1 VVPCTSVTS
10 YSLDYLERE
19 PRQPSQQAGDNP
31 PLIFLIHGRAAEAK
45 TIFSIEG
52 LLDPTFHVIAISA
65 PFKSALGGLEW
76 FRPPEP
82 IPGEVRDAQ
91 QFEEA
96 ERMLTAD
103 VEAHIARVGAKKVF
117 LWGFSQGAAMA
128 VILGL
133 RGLVKP
139 RGAIPMCGFLPT
151 GVKTWSAWDV
161 SPRFLVY
168 HATEDEVLP
177 TQRSKDLADFIRSK
191 GGEAQYE
198 EYKGRHKMT
207 LDSIRFVNGW
217 ILSEP

>member
-1 VVPCTSVTS
+1 MVPSRTVTETA
-10 YSLDYLERE
+10 LEFLERA
-19 PRQPSQQAGDNP
+19 PRVPSEDAT
-31 PLIFLIHGRAAEAK
+31 LVFLIHGRAAEAK

-76 FRPPEP
+76 FKPPEP
-82 IPGEVRDAQ
+82 IPGEVHDAQ

-96 ERMLTAD
+96 EQLLTGD
-103 VEAHIARVGAKKVF
+103 VEKHITRVAAKKLV

-133 RGLVKP
+133 RGRIKP
-139 RGAIPMCGFLPT
+139 QGVIPMCGFLPT
-151 GVKTWSAWDV
+151 GVKTWTEWDV
-161 SPRFLVY
+161 TPKFLVY

-177 TQRSKDLADFIRSK
+177 TQRSKDLVEFIRSK
-191 GGEAQYE
+191 GGDAEYD

-207 LDSIRFVNGW
+207 LDSIRRVNEW
-217 ILSEP
+217 IKNYRD

>member
-1 VVPCTSVTS
+1 VTQ

-19 PRQPSQQAGDNP
+19 PRQQSENP
-31 PLIFLIHGRAAEAK
+31 PLVMLIHGRAAEAK

-82 IPGEVRDAQ
+82 IPGEVHDAQ

-96 ERMLTAD
+96 ERLLTAD
-103 VEAHIARVGAKKVF
+103 VESHMARVGAKRVI

-128 VILGL
+128 LILGL
-133 RGLVKP
+133 RGRIKP
-139 RGAIPMCGFLPT
+139 TGVIPMCGFLPT
-151 GVKTWSAWDV
+151 GVRTWSEWDV
-161 SPRFLVY
+161 SPKFLVY

-177 TQRSKDLADFIRSK
+177 TQRSKDVVTFLEEK
-191 GGEAQYE
+191 GASAEYA

-207 LDSIRFVNGW
+207 LDSIRYVNEW
-217 ILSEP
+217 IKTV